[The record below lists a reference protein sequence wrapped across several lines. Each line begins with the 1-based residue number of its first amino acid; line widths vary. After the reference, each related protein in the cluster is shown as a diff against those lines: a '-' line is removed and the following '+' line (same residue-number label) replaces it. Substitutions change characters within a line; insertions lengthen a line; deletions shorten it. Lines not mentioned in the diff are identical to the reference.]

1 MDVGG
6 RSALDKVGP
15 NDAGPNH
22 ELGRGKSKRK
32 KS

>member
-1 MDVGG
+1 MDVAG

-22 ELGRGKSKRK
+22 ELGRGQIDV
-32 KS
+32 